1 VALVLPHSIFFHV
14 GRTAGHCVRK
24 TIREMDI
31 PAYDVGSFHD
41 WPSNILLNETERK
54 KLFFCFV
61 RHPLAW
67 LKSFWCHEMQFG
79 GTSSDYS
86 SKTQSDSFAEFL
98 TKAIEAFPN
107 GPASEA
113 FRPFLR
119 QCQEVGRQENL
130 TADLRRILERAGEK
144 VVPEVLENM
153 GVTTVEID
161 REIRDAA
168 TAPKEL
174 LEKVLDAEREL
185 CERFGYADIP
195 KSMIGP
201 SNVCLATYV
210 RLGESQPPLILDSVT
225 VQDIENAFVLGE
237 RAFPGPK
244 HRRRTTMAIKQ
255 AMAQI
260 DFQGKEVIDVG
271 CMDGVFC
278 LHAES
283 QGTTRVVGVDRA
295 PRAILSRLKQA
306 CNSSAE
312 FVSHGI
318 YGAEQAVSGRFDVVF
333 CLRWLQM
340 ARYPL
345 LLIRTLSRLMKQ
357 GGRLVLNT
365 DYLDCYPGVPLI
377 YTPVGSEA
385 PINSYSCTYFN
396 KEGLL
401 NALACYGFHDF
412 VIHAEL
418 EQGIDASRDFAR
430 MPFPKPGV
438 FHASESLAGN
448 ITLSCTWSPTSA
460 DTDPRYASDRVTSQ
474 LLVDFWDQQLPSG
487 GVVAQQVDEELL
499 VHLRDRFHVFCA
511 ESKRLTKEL
520 NDATAAAHDR
530 DKDLENTRRDL
541 VERTNDLVA
550 TRQSLVKR
558 TNDLTANRQSLAE
571 RNEDLTATRQSLAER
586 NEDLV
591 ATRQSLT
598 ERTDD
603 LVATRQSLAERTDDL
618 VATRQSQAER
628 TNELVATRRSL
639 VERTDELI
647 ATRQSVVD
655 RTNDL
660 AATRQSLAER
670 TNELVATRRS
680 LVERTDELVATR
692 QSVVDRTNDL
702 AATRQSLAE
711 RTDDLLAT
719 RQSLVKRTDELVATR
734 QSLVKRTKDLVAT
747 RQSLTQRTDDL
758 VATRQSLTERTDEL
772 VATRQ
777 SLAERNEDL
786 VATRQSLAE
795 RTDDLVA
802 TRQSLTQRT
811 DELVATRQSLAE
823 RTDDLVATR
832 QSLTERT
839 DELVTTRQSLTER
852 TDELVT
858 TRQSLTE
865 RTDELVTTRQSLI
878 ERNDDLVATRNLLI
892 ERTERLEQMVAQVEI
907 LSSELA
913 EAKAR
918 SVTAEPT
925 TDSPET
931 TPPTPQSRLPA
942 A

>member
-14 GRTAGHCVRK
+14 GRTAGHYVRK
-24 TIREMDI
+24 TIHEMEI

-41 WPSNILLNETERK
+41 WPSNIQLNETEKK

-98 TKAIEAFPN
+98 TKAVEAFPN
-107 GPASEA
+107 GPATEA
-113 FRPFLR
+113 FRPFLM

-174 LEKVLDAEREL
+174 LERVLHSEREL

-210 RLGESQPPLILDSVT
+210 PLGESQPPLILDSVT

-278 LHAES
+278 FHAES
-283 QGTTRVVGVDRA
+283 RGASRVVGVDRS
-295 PRAILSRLKQA
+295 PRALVDKLKQA
-306 CNSSAE
+306 CNSRAE
-312 FVSHGI
+312 FISHGI

-418 EQGIDASRDFAR
+418 EQGIDESRDFAR
-430 MPFPKPGV
+430 MPFPKQGV
-438 FHASESLAGN
+438 FHASESLTGN
-448 ITLSCTWSPTSA
+448 ITLSCTWSPASA

-474 LLVDFWDQQLPSG
+474 LLVDFWDQQLPAG
-487 GVVAQQVDEELL
+487 GVAAHQADEAKLA
-499 VHLRDRFHVFCA
+499 HLRDRFHVFYA
-511 ESKRLTKEL
+511 ESKRLTAEL
-520 NDATAAAHDR
+520 NTARATVHDR
-530 DKDLENTRRDL
+530 NKDLHDTRHDL

-550 TRQSLVKR
+550 TRKLLNHR
-558 TNDLTANRQSLAE
+558 TN
-571 RNEDLTATRQSLAER
+571 
-586 NEDLV
+586 DLV
-591 ATRQSLT
+591 ATRK
-598 ERTDD
+598 R
-603 LVATRQSLAERTDDL
+603 LAE
-618 VATRQSQAER
+618 S
-628 TNELVATRRSL
+628 S
-639 VERTDELI
+639 
-647 ATRQSVVD
+647 
-655 RTNDL
+655 ND
-660 AATRQSLAER
+660 
-670 TNELVATRRS
+670 
-680 LVERTDELVATR
+680 
-692 QSVVDRTNDL
+692 
-702 AATRQSLAE
+702 
-711 RTDDLLAT
+711 
-719 RQSLVKRTDELVATR
+719 
-734 QSLVKRTKDLVAT
+734 
-747 RQSLTQRTDDL
+747 
-758 VATRQSLTERTDEL
+758 L

-802 TRQSLTQRT
+802 TRQSLVKRTKDLVATRQSLTQRT
-811 DELVATRQSLAE
+811 DELVTTRQSLVERTKDLVATRQSLTQRTDELVTTRQSLAE

-839 DELVTTRQSLTER
+839 DELVATRQSLTQRTDKLVTTRQSLAERTDELVATRQSLTER
-852 TDELVT
+852 TDELVAT
-858 TRQSLTE
+858 RQSLTQRTDELVTTRQSLAERTDDLVATRQSLTE
-865 RTDELVTTRQSLI
+865 RTDELVATRQSLIQRIDDLVATRQSLTQRTDELVTTRQSLA
-878 ERNDDLVATRNLLI
+878 ERTDELVATRNLLI
-892 ERTERLEQMVAQVEI
+892 ERTERLEKMVAQVEV

-918 SVTAEPT
+918 SATAEPT

-931 TPPTPQSRLPA
+931 TPPTPQSHRPA

>member
-41 WPSNILLNETERK
+41 WPSNILLNETEKK

-98 TKAIEAFPN
+98 TKAVEAFPN
-107 GPASEA
+107 GPATEA
-113 FRPFLR
+113 FRPFLM

-130 TADLRRILERAGEK
+130 TADLRRILEQAGEK

-174 LEKVLDAEREL
+174 LERVLHAEREL
-185 CERFGYADIP
+185 CGRFGYADIP

-237 RAFPGPK
+237 RVFPGPK

-278 LHAES
+278 FHAES
-283 QGTTRVVGVDRA
+283 RGASRVVGVDRS
-295 PRAILSRLKQA
+295 PRALVDNLKQT
-306 CNSSAE
+306 CNSRAE
-312 FVSHGI
+312 FISHGI

-438 FHASESLAGN
+438 FHASESLTGN

-460 DTDPRYASDRVTSQ
+460 DADPRYASDRVTSQ

-499 VHLRDRFHVFCA
+499 VHLRDRFHVFYA

-530 DKDLENTRRDL
+530 DKDLHDTRRDL
-541 VERTNDLVA
+541 VQRTNDLVATRKRLDESSNDLVATRQSLAERTDDLVATRQSLAERTNELVA

-558 TNDLTANRQSLAE
+558 TDELVATRQSLVE
-571 RNEDLTATRQSLAER
+571 RTDDLLATRQSLVERTDDLLATRQSLVDRTNDLTATRQSLAER

-591 ATRQSLT
+591 ATRQSL
-598 ERTDD
+598 
-603 LVATRQSLAERTDDL
+603 V
-618 VATRQSQAER
+618 
-628 TNELVATRRSL
+628 
-639 VERTDELI
+639 
-647 ATRQSVVD
+647 
-655 RTNDL
+655 
-660 AATRQSLAER
+660 
-670 TNELVATRRS
+670 
-680 LVERTDELVATR
+680 
-692 QSVVDRTNDL
+692 
-702 AATRQSLAE
+702 E

-719 RQSLVKRTDELVATR
+719 RQSLVKRTDELIATRQSLVKRTDALVATR
-734 QSLVKRTKDLVAT
+734 QSLVKRTDELAAK
-747 RQSLTQRTDDL
+747 Q
-758 VATRQSLTERTDEL
+758 QSLTERTDEL
-772 VATRQ
+772 VATRKC
-777 SLAERNEDL
+777 LAERTDNL
-786 VATRQSLAE
+786 AATRQSLVE
-795 RTDDLVA
+795 TTDDLVA
-802 TRQSLTQRT
+802 TRQI
-811 DELVATRQSLAE
+811 VVE
-823 RTDDLVATR
+823 RT
-832 QSLTERT
+832 
-839 DELVTTRQSLTER
+839 
-852 TDELVT
+852 
-858 TRQSLTE
+858 
-865 RTDELVTTRQSLI
+865 
-878 ERNDDLVATRNLLI
+878 DDLVATRNLLI

-907 LSSELA
+907 LSRELA

-925 TDSPET
+925 SDSPET